1 MASSTMVCAGIDIGK
16 ARLDV
21 ALVPTN
27 EALCLAN
34 GAEGHRELVAW
45 LQRQGV
51 ARVGLEASGG
61 YERDVLEA
69 LIDAGFEAVLLQPGQ
84 VRAYARYR
92 LQHAKND
99 RIDAALIAR
108 VTAELETVRGP
119 RDPRLTPLAEHLRLI
134 EQIEADLA
142 CMKTRAEAYREPRLR
157 RWIAQ
162 ETSRLEKRLK
172 LELALLQK
180 ALCRHQDLQRR
191 LMLVES
197 VEGIGRRTALTLV
210 ILMPELGSLDRAK
223 IASLAGLAPFDRDSG
238 KHSGLR
244 RIHGGRHRVRK
255 ALFAAALAAS
265 FRWNKGLVALY
276 KRLRGRGK
284 PHKQALVA
292 CARKLLIFANTVL
305 ARDAEWVPAR

>member
-1 MASSTMVCAGIDIGK
+1 MAPSTTICAGIDIGK

-21 ALVPTN
+21 ALVPTG
-27 EALCLAN
+27 EVLCVAN
-34 GAEGHRELVAW
+34 DAGGHAELIGW
-45 LQRQGV
+45 LRQHKV
-51 ARVGLEASGG
+51 VRAGLEASGG

-69 LIDAGFEAVLLQPGQ
+69 LAGAGFEAVLLQPRQ

-108 VTAELETVRGP
+108 CTAELEMVRGP
-119 RDPRLTPLAEHLRLI
+119 RDPRLPALAEHLRLI
-134 EQIEADLA
+134 EQIENDLA
-142 CMKTRAEAYREPRLR
+142 CMKTRAEAYRETRLR

-162 ETSRLEKRLK
+162 ETARLEKRLK
-172 LELALLQK
+172 LELALLAK
-180 ALCRHQDLQRR
+180 EVSRHEDLQRR
-191 LMLVES
+191 LLLTES
-197 VEGIGRRTALTLV
+197 IEGIGRRTALTLV
-210 ILMPELGSLDRAK
+210 ILMPELGQLDRAK

-238 KHSGLR
+238 KYRGLR

-265 FRWNKGLVALY
+265 FRWNPSLVALY
-276 KRLRGRGK
+276 KRLRERGK

-292 CARKLLIFANTVL
+292 CARKLLTFANAVL
-305 ARDAEWVPAR
+305 ARNAEWVPAR